1 MSAALAWERRFWR
14 FLDAEL
20 APFPGRGNA
29 LLRNVLACALVI
41 ILSMSLEVPLLALS
55 LILVFFVSQSNLV
68 MTRMAGILFMVSA
81 TIAIGIAILLLKFTY
96 GYPLLRIL
104 CASAVFLASVFAMRA
119 TRLGPLFFVVAI
131 VTIYVQSL
139 VDLTAQPEL
148 LLRGCLWVWMAV
160 VYPTLVTLLVNTVL
174 LPKEPRRQLR
184 ETMRRQ
190 LAQVDARL
198 AALGEGHLETARIS
212 SVEVQRG
219 LLSLHKLLKFASMRA
234 PVKET
239 REIEQL
245 ALITCVSRLYAAAA
259 ALKFDCD
266 DSEALTALR
275 QDCAALAAA
284 IDADTLSQP
293 PVLRSEALQRLLA
306 PPALEEMRDAL
317 RALATAGH
325 ATPSSAPTAKEP
337 LLVRDAFSNPN
348 YLRFAFKTWLATL
361 ICYVFYNGVDW
372 PGIHTV
378 MLTCVIIALPSLGA
392 STQKGLLRIG
402 GCLVGSALALLC
414 IVFVVPHIETLV
426 GLLAMSLPVIGLGA
440 WVAAGSE
447 RISYAGMQIMF
458 CFALALLE
466 QFGPSIDL
474 TELRDRLVGI
484 LIGVLVSTLV
494 HGVLWPES
502 EGDSLRR
509 RLAEALHEIAA
520 LLRSPALEPGE
531 ISDRLHGQTLRS
543 WNQLAE
549 CEAMLARVALEPGW
563 HQGEHEE
570 LTLFTQTLLAKAR
583 EVLLLTDQWQ
593 RNRVVLEAQHSAPTQ
608 RWLDEQ
614 QQEMSAWLEQ
624 YALHLQTRGTAL
636 EALPALDVT
645 TAEGGANTDALLHD
659 LRTLHH
665 LLDSL
670 PDWRRYEQGALSEPS
685 P

>member
-1 MSAALAWERRFWR
+1 MSTAPTWERRFWR
-14 FLDAEL
+14 FLDVQL
-20 APFPGRGNA
+20 SPFPGRGNA

-55 LILVFFVSQSNLV
+55 LIIVFFVSQSNL
-68 MTRMAGILFMVSA
+68 MLTRMVGILFMVSA
-81 TIAIGIAILLLKFTY
+81 TIAVGIAILLLKFTY

-104 CASAVFLASVFAMRA
+104 CASVVFLISMFAMRA

-139 VDLTAQPEL
+139 VDLNTQPEL
-148 LLRGCLWVWMAV
+148 LLRACLWVWMAV
-160 VYPTLVTLLVNTVL
+160 VYPILVTLLVNTLL
-174 LPKEPRRQLR
+174 LPKEPQRQLR

-190 LAQVDARL
+190 LAQVEIRL
-198 AALGEGHLETARIS
+198 AALGEGHPDTTRIGA
-212 SVEVQRG
+212 VEVQQG
-219 LLSLHKLLKFASMRA
+219 LLSLHKLLKYASMRGS
-234 PVKET
+234 VKGS
-239 REIEQL
+239 REIDQL

-259 ALKFDCD
+259 ALVSKGNDT
-266 DSEALTALR
+266 EALAALR

-284 IDADTLSQP
+284 IDNDTLLQP
-293 PVLRSEALQRLLA
+293 RVLHSGALQRLLV

-317 RALATAGH
+317 RALAVTDH
-325 ATPSSAPTAKEP
+325 ATPSSAPTTKEP

-348 YLRFAFKTWLATL
+348 YLLFAFKTWLATL
-361 ICYVFYNGVDW
+361 ICYVFYTGVDW

-378 MLTCVIIALPSLGA
+378 MLTCVIVALPSLGA

-402 GCLVGSALALLC
+402 GCLVGSALTLLC

-426 GLLAMSLPVIGLGA
+426 GLLAMSLPVIALGA

-447 RISYAGMQIMF
+447 RISYAGLQIMF

-474 TELRDRLVGI
+474 TEIRDRLVGI
-484 LIGVLVSTLV
+484 LLGVLVSTLV

-502 EGDSLRR
+502 EGDGLRR
-509 RLAEALHEIAA
+509 RLAEVLHGIAA

-531 ISDRLHGQTLRS
+531 TSDRLHGQSLRS
-543 WNQLAE
+543 WSQLAE

-570 LTLFTQTLLAKAR
+570 LTLFTQTLLAKSR
-583 EVLLLTDQWQ
+583 EILLLTGQLQ
-593 RNRVVLEAQHSAPTQ
+593 RNRIALDAQLRAPTQ
-608 RWLDEQ
+608 RWLDERQ
-614 QQEMSAWLEQ
+614 QQMGDWLER
-624 YALHLQTRGTAL
+624 YAVHLQTRGTEL
-636 EALPALDVT
+636 EVLPALGIMMTGGDAN
-645 TAEGGANTDALLHD
+645 AEALAHD

-665 LLDSL
+665 LLDLL
-670 PDWRRYEQGALSEPS
+670 PEWQHVEQGALPEPS

>member
-1 MSAALAWERRFWR
+1 MNVAPTWERRFWR

-20 APFPGRGNA
+20 SPFPGRGNA

-68 MTRMAGILFMVSA
+68 LTRMAGILFIVSA

-104 CASAVFLASVFAMRA
+104 CASVVFLVSVFAMRA

-139 VDLTAQPEL
+139 VDLIAQPEL

-160 VYPTLVTLLVNTVL
+160 VYPTLVTLLVNTLL

-190 LAQVDARL
+190 LTQIDRRL
-198 AALGEGHLETARIS
+198 AALGEGHPETARIGA
-212 SVEVQRG
+212 VEVQQG
-219 LLSLHKLLKFASMRA
+219 VLSLHKLLKFASMR
-234 PVKET
+234 VSGNDTWEV
-239 REIEQL
+239 EQL

-259 ALKFDCD
+259 ALASNCD
-266 DSEALTALR
+266 DTEALSALR
-275 QDCAALAAA
+275 QDCTALATA
-284 IDADTLSQP
+284 IDTDTLSQP
-293 PVLRSEALQRLLA
+293 PVLKSEALQRLLA

-317 RALATAGH
+317 RALAVAER
-325 ATPSSAPTAKEP
+325 ATPSAAPAAKEP
-337 LLVRDAFSNPN
+337 LLASDAFSNPN

-361 ICYVFYNGVDW
+361 ICYVFYNGVNW

-426 GLLAMSLPVIGLGA
+426 GLLAMSLPVIALGA

-447 RISYAGMQIMF
+447 RISYAGLQIMF

-474 TELRDRLVGI
+474 TEIRDRLVGI
-484 LIGVLVSTLV
+484 LLGVLVSTLV

-509 RLAEALHEIAA
+509 RLAEALREIAA
-520 LLRSPALEPGE
+520 LLRSPALETGDT
-531 ISDRLHGQTLRS
+531 SDRLHGQSLRS
-543 WNQLAE
+543 WRQLAE
-549 CEAMLARVALEPGW
+549 SEAMLARVALEPGW

-583 EVLLLTDQWQ
+583 EVLLLATQLQ
-593 RNRVVLEAQHSAPTQ
+593 RDRVALDAQLPTPTQ
-608 RWLDEQ
+608 HWLDQQ
-614 QQEMSAWLEQ
+614 QQEMGAWLEG
-624 YALHLQTRGTAL
+624 YAVHLQSRDTKLEILPTLDISMAGDGANA
-636 EALPALDVT
+636 EALLR
-645 TAEGGANTDALLHD
+645 D
-659 LRTLHH
+659 LRTLHQ

-670 PDWRRYEQGALSEPS
+670 PDWRHFEQGALSEPS

>member
-1 MSAALAWERRFWR
+1 MSAALTWEQRFWR

-20 APFPGRGNA
+20 SPFPGRGNA
-29 LLRNVLACALVI
+29 LFRNLMSCALVI

-68 MTRMAGILFMVSA
+68 LTRMAGILFIVSA

-104 CASAVFLASVFAMRA
+104 CASVVFLVSVFAMRA

-139 VDLTAQPEL
+139 VDLIAQPEL

-160 VYPTLVTLLVNTVL
+160 VYPTLVTLLVNTLL
-174 LPKEPRRQLR
+174 LPKEPQRQLR

-190 LAQVDARL
+190 LTQVDRRL
-198 AALGEGHLETARIS
+198 AALGEGHLETARIGA
-212 SVEVQRG
+212 VEVQQG
-219 LLSLHKLLKFASMRA
+219 VLSLHKLLKFASMRA
-234 PVKET
+234 PGNDT

-259 ALKFDCD
+259 LVSNCD
-266 DSEALTALR
+266 DTEALSALR

-293 PVLRSEALQRLLA
+293 PVLSSEALQRILA
-306 PPALEEMRDAL
+306 PPALEEMRDTL
-317 RALATAGH
+317 RALAVAEH
-325 ATPSSAPTAKEP
+325 ATPSAAPTAKAP
-337 LLVRDAFSNPN
+337 LLVSDAFSNPN

-361 ICYVFYNGVDW
+361 ICYVFYNGADW

-426 GLLAMSLPVIGLGA
+426 GLLAMSLPVIALGA

-447 RISYAGMQIMF
+447 RISYAGLQIMF

-474 TELRDRLVGI
+474 TEIRDRMVGI
-484 LIGVLVSTLV
+484 LLGVLVSTLV

-509 RLAEALHEIAA
+509 RLAEALREIAT
-520 LLRSPALEPGE
+520 LLRSPTLESGDT
-531 ISDRLHGQTLRS
+531 SDRLHGQSLRS
-543 WNQLAE
+543 WRQLAE
-549 CEAMLARVALEPGW
+549 SEAMLARVALEPGW
-563 HQGEHEE
+563 YQGEHEE

-583 EVLLLTDQWQ
+583 EVLLLTDQLQ
-593 RNRVVLEAQHSAPTQ
+593 RNRVALEAQLPTPTQ
-608 RWLDEQ
+608 HWLDEL
-614 QQEMSAWLEQ
+614 QQEMGAWLES
-624 YALHLQTRGTAL
+624 YAVHLQSRDTKLETLPTLDISMAGSGANA
-636 EALPALDVT
+636 EALLR
-645 TAEGGANTDALLHD
+645 D
-659 LRTLHH
+659 LRTLHQ

-670 PDWRRYEQGALSEPS
+670 PDWRHFEQGALSEPS

>member
-1 MSAALAWERRFWR
+1 MSSAPTWERRLWR
-14 FLDAEL
+14 FLDAQL
-20 APFPGRGNA
+20 SPFPGRGNA

-55 LILVFFVSQSNLV
+55 LIIVFFVSQSNL
-68 MTRMAGILFMVSA
+68 MLTRMVGILFMVSA

-104 CASAVFLASVFAMRA
+104 CASVVFLISMFAMRA

-139 VDLTAQPEL
+139 VDLTTQPEL
-148 LLRGCLWVWMAV
+148 LLRACLWVWMAV
-160 VYPTLVTLLVNTVL
+160 VYPILVTLLVNTVL
-174 LPKEPRRQLR
+174 LPKEPQRQLR

-190 LAQVDARL
+190 LAQVDRRL
-198 AALGEGHLETARIS
+198 AASGEGHLDRARIGA
-212 SVEVQRG
+212 VEVQQG
-219 LLSLHKLLKFASMRA
+219 LLSLHKLLKYASMRGS
-234 PVKET
+234 VKGP
-239 REIEQL
+239 REIDQL

-259 ALKFDCD
+259 ALVSDCND
-266 DSEALTALR
+266 TEALAALR

-284 IDADTLSQP
+284 IDNDTLSQP
-293 PVLRSEALQRLLA
+293 RVLHSQALQRLLA

-317 RALATAGH
+317 RALAITEH
-325 ATPSSAPTAKEP
+325 ATPSGAPTAKEP

-348 YLRFAFKTWLATL
+348 YLFFAFKTWLATL

-378 MLTCVIIALPSLGA
+378 MLTCVIVALPSLGA
-392 STQKGLLRIG
+392 STQKSLLRIG

-426 GLLAMSLPVIGLGA
+426 GLLAMSLPVIALGA

-447 RISYAGMQIMF
+447 RISYAGLQIMF

-474 TELRDRLVGI
+474 TEIRDRLAGI
-484 LIGVLVSTLV
+484 LLGVLVSTLV

-502 EGDSLRR
+502 EGDGLRR
-509 RLAEALHEIAA
+509 RLAEVLQGIAA
-520 LLRSPALEPGE
+520 LLCLPALEPGE
-531 ISDRLHGQTLRS
+531 TTDRLHGHSLRS
-543 WNQLAE
+543 WGQLAE

-583 EVLLLTDQWQ
+583 EVLLLTGQLQ
-593 RNRVVLEAQHSAPTQ
+593 RNRAVLEAQLPASTQ

-614 QQEMSAWLEQ
+614 QQEMSDWLER

-636 EALPALDVT
+636 EALPALDFT
-645 TAEGGANTDALLHD
+645 TAEGSANTEALLHD

-670 PDWRRYEQGALSEPS
+670 PDWRCYEQGALSEPS